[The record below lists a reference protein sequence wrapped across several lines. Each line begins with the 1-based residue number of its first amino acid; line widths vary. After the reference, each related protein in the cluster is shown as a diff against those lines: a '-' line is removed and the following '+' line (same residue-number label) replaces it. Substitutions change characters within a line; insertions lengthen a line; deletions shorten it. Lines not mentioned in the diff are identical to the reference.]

1 MASKR
6 SSTARINKDLF
17 LFFSASVSVSLTMGL
32 NTGVFNNFAVEVIGI
47 RPEQLG
53 VLESIREIPG
63 LLSGFLISALMG
75 IREPIVGSIS
85 LALLA
90 LGMGLYSIVGNIP
103 LLILF
108 AFTWSLGLH
117 LWMPLSSS
125 MAIYLSDEG
134 ERGRMLGLLGS
145 AGSIASI
152 TAIGFVFL
160 FAKSLGYR
168 SIYLISG
175 SLAAIGALSAL
186 SISRNVGVTERPKL
200 VIRKRYWLYYLLT
213 FLEGCRKQM
222 FITFAVFVLVK
233 VYGFGVRNISLLML
247 LNGFLNFVLAPRV
260 GRLIDRLGERKVLL
274 ASYSSLIPVFLGY
287 ALIHNP
293 FVLSILYILDNLL
306 FLGSISLTTYIGKI
320 APLEEIRPVLSMGT
334 TMNHIAAVAIPIT
347 GGYIWKAL
355 GYEIIF
361 GIGSAIVLL
370 STIAAIKLDPH
381 RTPIS

>member
-1 MASKR
+1 MASER
-6 SSTARINKDLF
+6 SSIAGINRDLF
-17 LFFSASVSVSLTMGL
+17 LFFSASISVSLSMGL

-53 VLESIREIPG
+53 VLESIREVPG

-125 MAIYLSDEG
+125 MAIYLSDEN

-160 FAKSLGYR
+160 FAKGLGYR

-186 SISRNVGVTERPKL
+186 SISKKVGVTEKPKL
-200 VIRKRYWLYYLLT
+200 VIKKRYWLYYLLT
-213 FLEGCRKQM
+213 LLEGCRKQM

-260 GRLIDRLGERKVLL
+260 GRLIDRVGERKVLL
-274 ASYSSLIPVFLGY
+274 ASYSSLILVFLGY

-293 FVLSILYILDNLL
+293 FVLSFLYILDNLL

-320 APLEEIRPVLSMGT
+320 APLEEIRPTLSMGT
-334 TMNHIAAVAIPIT
+334 TMNHVAAVTIPVT

-370 STIAAIKLDPH
+370 STIAAIKLDP
-381 RTPIS
+381 RRAPTS